1 VWLPSVCGD
10 GRAGDNNEPLVEGLG
25 GTKPLTTEGD
35 EVIALLRRRLTY
47 ANVVATLALFIALG
61 GTSYATLQLTGRN
74 IRDSSLTGKE
84 LLRNSVG
91 GRPIKESRLDAV
103 PRARNADRLNGV
115 TAGRLLV
122 RCPNDAVPVSDVCIE
137 KTPRAAAPYTLAAVA
152 CEIVNKRQTLGRRL
166 PSHDEL
172 MTAIGDYGITLAPGG
187 ELTHNVYPSSANPGG
202 LDVLYITEPGGSVA
216 LTPDTAAGARAFR
229 CVTDPLN

>member
-1 VWLPSVCGD
+1 LAFGCGAD
-10 GRAGDNNEPLVEGLG
+10 RAGDENELFVDGSGKTRRL
-25 GTKPLTTEGD
+25 TKEGD
-35 EVIALLRRRLTY
+35 ELIALLRRRLTY
-47 ANVVATLALFIALG
+47 ANVVATFALFIALG
-61 GTSYATLQLTGRN
+61 GTSYATLELTGRD
-74 IRDSSLTGKE
+74 IRDRSLTGQE
-84 LLRNSVG
+84 FLRNSVG

-122 RCPNDAVPVSDVCIE
+122 RCPNDAVPVSDVCVE
-137 KTPRAAAPYTLAAVA
+137 KKPRAEAPYTLAAVA
-152 CEIVNKRQTLGRRL
+152 CEIVNKRRTLGRRL

-187 ELTHNVYPSSANPGG
+187 ELTRNVYPSSANTGG
-202 LDVLYITEPGGSVA
+202 LDVLYITEPGGSVS
-216 LTPDTAAGARAFR
+216 LTPDTAAGAKAFR